1 MRRVAVAI
9 CFCFVPMWPMW
20 PTWASSEDNWTRWRG
35 PRMDGIAHDSNP
47 PIEWSETNNVKWK
60 VAVPG
65 HGSSTPIIWGDL
77 LYVLTAIPTDGSTP
91 PPPPHRNPDATQG
104 RGRRRG
110 RGAGP
115 AAPADVEQEFKL
127 LAMKRSDGSVVWE
140 RTATKAVPHEGKQ
153 QNNSYASS
161 SASTDG
167 EVIIAYFGS
176 WGLYCYDMEGNL
188 EWSKDLGDMYTR
200 RGFGEGATPALHGDT
215 IVVQWDDE
223 RQSFIAAFDKNT
235 GEERWRTDRDEVS
248 SWGTPLVVEH
258 DGRFQVIATGT
269 KNVTSYDLETGD
281 VVWYGPGLTSN
292 AIPSSVERD
301 GIVYATSGFR
311 GNRALAVRL
320 ADAKGD
326 ITGTSAILWQLDRN
340 TPYVPS
346 PLLYEDILYLVK
358 SNNAILT
365 AVDPATGQA
374 HYGPVR
380 LDGIFEI
387 YASPVGVAGNVIILG
402 RDGNALVLENGPKL
416 KVLAENSL
424 DDGFDASP
432 AFYGDEMY
440 LRGYRYLYRISK

>member
-1 MRRVAVAI
+1 M
-9 CFCFVPMWPMW
+9 
-20 PTWASSEDNWTRWRG
+20 EQG
-35 PRMDGIAHDSNP
+35 PRRH
-47 PIEWSETNNVKWK
+47 V
-60 VAVPG
+60 
-65 HGSSTPIIWGDL
+65 H
-77 LYVLTAIPTDGSTP
+77 
-91 PPPPHRNPDATQG
+91 
-104 RGRRRG
+104 
-110 RGAGP
+110 
-115 AAPADVEQEFKL
+115 AP
-127 LAMKRSDGSVVWE
+127 R
-140 RTATKAVPHEGKQ
+140 
-153 QNNSYASS
+153 
-161 SASTDG
+161 
-167 EVIIAYFGS
+167 
-176 WGLYCYDMEGNL
+176 
-188 EWSKDLGDMYTR
+188 
-200 RGFGEGATPALHGDT
+200 FGEGATPALHGDT

-235 GEERWRTDRDEVS
+235 GEERWRTNRDEVS

-258 DGRFQVIATGT
+258 GGRFQVIATGT

-311 GNRALAVRL
+311 GSRAFAVRL

-402 RDGNALVLENGPKL
+402 ARRQCPRSRERTQAQGPGRELIRRRLRRIASVLRRRDVPPGLSLLVPNL
-416 KVLAENSL
+416 
-424 DDGFDASP
+424 
-432 AFYGDEMY
+432 
-440 LRGYRYLYRISK
+440 

>member
-1 MRRVAVAI
+1 MRRVSLAI
-9 CFCFVPMWPMW
+9 CLCLVA
-20 PTWASSEDNWTRWRG
+20 TWASSEDNWTRWRG
-35 PRMDGIAHDSNP
+35 PRMDGIARGGNP
-47 PIEWSETNNVKWK
+47 PIEWSETKNVQWK

-77 LYVLTAIPTDGSTP
+77 LYVLTAIPTDGSKA
-91 PPPPHRNPDATQG
+91 PPPPHRNSDAAQG
-104 RGRRRG
+104 QGRRRG
-110 RGAGP
+110 RRSGA
-115 AAPADVEQEFKL
+115 AAAGAIEQEFKL
-127 LAMKRSDGSVVWE
+127 LALKRSDGSVVWE
-140 RTATKAVPHEGKQ
+140 RTATKAAPHDGKQ

-161 SASTDG
+161 SAATDG

-176 WGLYCYDMEGNL
+176 WGLYCYDMKGNL
-188 EWSKDLGDMYTR
+188 QWSKDLGDMYTR
-200 RGFGEGATPALHGDT
+200 GGFGEGATPALHGDT

-223 RQSFIAAFDKNT
+223 RQSFITALDKNT
-235 GEERWRTDRDEVS
+235 GEERWRNDRDEVS

-269 KNVTSYDLETGD
+269 NNVTSYDLETGK
-281 VVWYGPGLTSN
+281 VVWYGPGLTLNS
-292 AIPSSVERD
+292 IPSSIEHD
-301 GIVYATSGFR
+301 GIVYVTSGFR
-311 GNRALAVRL
+311 GNRAFAVRL

-326 ITGTSAILWQLDRN
+326 ITGTSAILWQRDRD

-365 AVDPATGQA
+365 AVDPATGEA

-402 RDGNALVLENGPKL
+402 RDGNALVLDHGPEL
-416 KVLAENSL
+416 KILAENSL